1 MREIPSILTTLPVG
15 ATIEFEPLPREEDIV
30 HVTWKGEHYSVF
42 LQDLLS
48 ACQIEDVGRFGWP

>member
-1 MREIPSILTTLPVG
+1 VG
-15 ATIEFEPLPREEDIV
+15 ATIEFEPLPREEGIV